1 MIVEDPQHC
10 EISEL
15 HMSLYRRTDGRTA
28 SLALQTEGEAHGRPP
43 RSVQKQSRE
52 GWREGLDDEGVDIDV
67 ENGVNPNTHRVS
79 SLKRSQSDAYASGIL
94 KIHKEQAHDWKT

>member
-52 GWREGLDDEGVDIDV
+52 SELGARRETVKGE
-67 ENGVNPNTHRVS
+67 E
-79 SLKRSQSDAYASGIL
+79 KA
-94 KIHKEQAHDWKT
+94 